1 MKISDLIEITHNQFP
16 KLNKSEINFELSLGD
31 TPEWDSLGHFNLL
44 LAVEQSYNI
53 RFTMDQMNEV
63 KSLKDIATILG
74 DKGIET

>member
-1 MKISDLIEITHNQFP
+1 
-16 KLNKSEINFELSLGD
+16 
-31 TPEWDSLGHFNLL
+31 NLL